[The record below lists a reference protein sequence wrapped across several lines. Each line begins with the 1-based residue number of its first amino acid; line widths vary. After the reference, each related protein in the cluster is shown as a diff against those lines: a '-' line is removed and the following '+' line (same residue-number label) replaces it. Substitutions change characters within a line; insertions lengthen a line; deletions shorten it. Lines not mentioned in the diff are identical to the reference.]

1 MSKKQQQKNS
11 EDKSEEILDQI
22 SQYQK
27 RISKLKMEISYL
39 QDLISDLNS
48 DLSLLQLR
56 KGNPSGNT
64 EKEEE

>member
-1 MSKKQQQKNS
+1 MSKKQQQKS
-11 EDKSEEILDQI
+11 SKDKSEEILDQI

>member
-1 MSKKQQQKNS
+1 MVKKQQQKS
-11 EDKSEEILDQI
+11 KEEKIREQI
-22 SQYQK
+22 SLYHK
-27 RISKLKMEISYL
+27 KISQLKMEISYL

-48 DLSLLQLR
+48 DLSLLQLK

>member
-1 MSKKQQQKNS
+1 MVKKQQQKS
-11 EDKSEEILDQI
+11 KEEKIREQI
-22 SQYQK
+22 SLYRK
-27 RISKLKMEISYL
+27 KISQLKMEISYL

-48 DLSLLQLR
+48 DLSLLQLK